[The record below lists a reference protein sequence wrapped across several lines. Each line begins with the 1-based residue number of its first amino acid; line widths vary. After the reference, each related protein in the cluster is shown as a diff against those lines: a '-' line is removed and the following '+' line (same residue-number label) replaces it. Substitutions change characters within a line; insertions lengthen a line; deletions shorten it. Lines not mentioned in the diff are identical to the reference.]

1 MGFFDRFFSK
11 EKESELNKGLEKT
24 KTGFLD
30 KITKAVAGKST
41 IDEEILDDLEQILVT
56 SDVGLDTTIKI
67 IDRIEMKSP
76 YSSQKI
82 IQKIWKIMIVAL
94 RYLMLY

>member
-41 IDEEILDDLEQILVT
+41 ID
-56 SDVGLDTTIKI
+56 
-67 IDRIEMKSP
+67 
-76 YSSQKI
+76 
-82 IQKIWKIMIVAL
+82 
-94 RYLMLY
+94 

>member
-67 IDRIEMKSP
+67 IDRIEDR
-76 YSSQKI
+76 
-82 IQKIWKIMIVAL
+82 VAKDK
-94 RYLMLY
+94 YLNAS